1 MEEFVAL
8 CDELKIEL
16 FLLNSPEIHGGALG
30 GARFA
35 QIDRVRAWNALMQKW
50 LTRWPQIR
58 SVDWAKMVA
67 AAESTPGSLRG
78 DGVHMLQ
85 ADLDKVVEAEII
97 PLLEEQTVG

>member
-1 MEEFVAL
+1 MEELVAA
-8 CDELKIEL
+8 CDELGIEL

-30 GARFA
+30 SAQFA
-35 QIDRVRAWNALMQKW
+35 QLDRVVAWNALMQTW

-58 SVDWAKMVA
+58 SVDWASMVA

-85 ADLDKVVEAEII
+85 SDLDSVVKTGII
-97 PLLEEQTVG
+97 PLLEAQSVG